1 MQKKYTFVIIEFYQ
15 IKHTY
20 TVLQKKGMNVNLF
33 KQIVNRKIDNNA
45 KKNQHYAMNLWNLK
59 THTKCCRKTDMILDV
74 SWQFVDVYWVMF
86 PSFCR

>member
-45 KKNQHYAMNLWNLK
+45 KKNNTM
-59 THTKCCRKTDMILDV
+59 R
-74 SWQFVDVYWVMF
+74 
-86 PSFCR
+86 

>member
-45 KKNQHYAMNLWNLK
+45 KKTPTLCDEFMEFKN
-59 THTKCCRKTDMILDV
+59 THKMLQKDRHDSGC
-74 SWQFVDVYWVMF
+74 VMAV
-86 PSFCR
+86 C